1 MPAARASRIAAVLAC
16 AAACACGAASLGTLF
31 TTAQERDRLDRLR
44 RGEKVAPTT
53 QDAAAPV
60 EPVRQREITGY
71 VKRSDGR
78 GTAFIDGV
86 PVPVDSRGAPLLQP
100 DKVPAYAG
108 HTSENLK
115 IQRKDAR

>member
-1 MPAARASRIAAVLAC
+1 MPAARVSRLAAVIAC
-16 AAACACGAASLGTLF
+16 AAACTCAAAPLGTLF
-31 TTAQERDRLDRLR
+31 HTPQERERLDRLR
-44 RGEKVAPTT
+44 RGEVVAP
-53 QDAAAPV
+53 QVPGAA

-86 PVPVDSRGAPLLQP
+86 PVPVDPKVAPLLEP

-108 HTSENLK
+108 RTSQDLK
-115 IQRKDAR
+115 IQRDGKR